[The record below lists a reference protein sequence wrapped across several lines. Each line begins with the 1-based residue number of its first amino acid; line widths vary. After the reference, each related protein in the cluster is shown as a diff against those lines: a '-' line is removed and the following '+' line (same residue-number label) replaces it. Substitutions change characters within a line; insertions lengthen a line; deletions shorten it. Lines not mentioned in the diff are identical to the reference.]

1 MVVKKKLGVLEAW
14 GADIGTRVP
23 RMALE
28 QEVLR
33 AMAVDV
39 GLSHRQR
46 NNAYSFVVFEVM
58 VVCYWEWKWDSFY
71 NGGVRRVCGIWNHAC

>member
-1 MVVKKKLGVLEAW
+1 
-14 GADIGTRVP
+14 
-23 RMALE
+23 MALE

-58 VVCYWEWKWDSFY
+58 VVCY
-71 NGGVRRVCGIWNHAC
+71 